1 MIITLKTI
9 GAAFDYQDGLLSE
22 ADLKEA
28 QKHNFISRLPSLL
41 EYMGYSLNCGT
52 HFAGPVYGIRS
63 YLDWTRRNGVGSHG
77 KVLVA
82 FCLLGRPGCLPESTR
97 VCVSRRRWRNMSLE
111 DCSHLFLDV
120 ESDAAQYLITDTA
133 NQW

>member
-28 QKHNFISRLPSLL
+28 QKHNFITRLPSLL

-63 YLDWTRRNGVGSHG
+63 YLDWTSRSGVGA
-77 KVLVA
+77 LVA
-82 FCLLGRPGCLPESTR
+82 KPSCILSGAVQDVYRSLYEPEEVEKYAVGRLHSLVPGCG
-97 VCVSRRRWRNMSLE
+97 
-111 DCSHLFLDV
+111 
-120 ESDAAQYLITDTA
+120 I
-133 NQW
+133 

>member
-22 ADLKEA
+22 VDLKEA
-28 QKHNFISRLPSLL
+28 QKQNFISRLPSLL

-63 YLDWTRRNGVGSHG
+63 YLDWTSRSGVGFSW
-77 KVLVA
+77 
-82 FCLLGRPGCLPESTR
+82 FSSLLHFVYRG
-97 VCVSRRRWRNMSLE
+97 VCMMLKE
-111 DCSHLFLDV
+111 
-120 ESDAAQYLITDTA
+120 EQEAEKQ
-133 NQW
+133 